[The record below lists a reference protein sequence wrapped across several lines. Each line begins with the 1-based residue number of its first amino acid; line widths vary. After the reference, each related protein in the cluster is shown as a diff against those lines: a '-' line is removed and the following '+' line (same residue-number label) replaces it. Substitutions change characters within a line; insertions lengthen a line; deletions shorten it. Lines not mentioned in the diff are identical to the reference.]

1 MKTPDFIIEIFLQPG
16 EFYWG
21 DSDTRIKT
29 LLGSCVSVCIWHPH
43 LLIGGM
49 SHSLLPAKGSSGNE
63 ELSGRYIDE
72 SFEMFMAEITKAN
85 AKPQDF
91 IVKLFG
97 GGDMFKE
104 IWKNAGPSVGE
115 RNIQMARSLI
125 EKFGF
130 NLKVEHVGGAGH
142 RNIIFDLWS
151 GDVWMKHAGN

>member
-29 LLGSCVSVCIWHPH
+29 LLGSCVAVCMWHPR
-43 LLIGGM
+43 LMIGGM
-49 SHSLLPAKGSSGNE
+49 SHSLLPARGNHAADD
-63 ELSGRYIDE
+63 LSARYIDE
-72 SFEMFMAEITKAN
+72 SFELFMREINKAK
-85 AKPQDF
+85 ARPQDF

-104 IWKNAGPSVGE
+104 IWQGSGPSVGE
-115 RNIQMARSLI
+115 KNIAMARSLI
-125 EKFGF
+125 EKYGF
-130 NLKVEHVGGAGH
+130 TLKAEHVGGSGH

-151 GDVWMKHAGN
+151 GDVWMKHASN